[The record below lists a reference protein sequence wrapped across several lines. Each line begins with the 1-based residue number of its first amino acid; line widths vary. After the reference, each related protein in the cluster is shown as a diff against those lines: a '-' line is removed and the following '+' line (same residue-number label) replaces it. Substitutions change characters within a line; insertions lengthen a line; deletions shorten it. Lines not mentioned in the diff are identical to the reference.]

1 MPHKVFLTGISGWI
15 GKHIAIEL
23 LNSGYEVLGTV
34 RNEGLIEQTKQTIQ
48 NQNTSIDKLSFI
60 KLDLIKDEGWE
71 KAAKGCKYIMH
82 VASPFPLKV
91 SKNRESL
98 LPAANDGTL
107 RVLKAGI
114 NAAVDQIVLTSS
126 IVAMFRK
133 PNRTSPYI
141 FGENDWTDANWK
153 EGVTDYFLSKTVA
166 EKSAWNFMQ
175 SRDLKNKLT
184 VINPGAVFGEA
195 LDTKVATS
203 IEMATQFLKGKFPA
217 TPKWGVLISDVKDV
231 AKSHIACLGNN
242 KVGGRR
248 LIVGKEVKTLLEMS
262 KMMAEAVPN
271 YAKKLPKKELPNF
284 MVKLFS
290 YIDSSAKTMIPDL
303 EISMQVDTSY
313 TEDLL
318 DMKFKPAKISIS
330 DMAKS
335 VVKLGL
341 V

>member
-1 MPHKVFLTGISGWI
+1 MSDKVLLTGISGWI
-15 GKHIAIEL
+15 GKHTAIEL
-23 LNSGYEVLGTV
+23 LNDGYEVLGTL
-34 RNEGLIEQTKQTIQ
+34 RNEDLIEQTKQTIQ
-48 NQNTSIDKLSFI
+48 NQNASIDKLSFI
-60 KLDLIKDEGWE
+60 KLDLLKDEGWDE
-71 KAAKGCKYIMH
+71 AAKGCKYIVH

-107 RVLKAGI
+107 RVLKAAI
-114 NAAVDQIVLTSS
+114 NAGVEQIVLTSS

-133 PNRTSPYI
+133 PNRTSPYT

-166 EKSAWNFMQ
+166 EKSAWDLME
-175 SRDLKNKLT
+175 SKGLKNKLT
-184 VINPGAVFGEA
+184 VINPGAVFGNA
-195 LDTKVATS
+195 LDTKGATS

-231 AKSHIACLGNN
+231 AKSHVACLGNN

-303 EISMQVDTSY
+303 EITMQVDTSY
-313 TEDLL
+313 AEDLL
-318 DMKFKPAKISIS
+318 DMKFKPAKNSIS

-335 VVKLGL
+335 VIRLGL

>member
-1 MPHKVFLTGISGWI
+1 MSDKVLLTGISGWI
-15 GKHIAIEL
+15 GKHTAIEL
-23 LNSGYEVLGTV
+23 LNDGYEVLGTL
-34 RNEGLIEQTKQTIQ
+34 RNEDLIEQTKQTIQ
-48 NQNTSIDKLSFI
+48 NQNASIDKLSFI
-60 KLDLIKDEGWE
+60 KLDLLKDEGWDE
-71 KAAKGCKYIMH
+71 AAKGCKYIVH

-107 RVLKAGI
+107 RVLKAAI
-114 NAAVDQIVLTSS
+114 NAGVEQIVLTSS

-133 PNRTSPYI
+133 PNRTSPYT

-166 EKSAWNFMQ
+166 EKSAWDLME
-175 SRDLKNKLT
+175 SKGLKNKLT
-184 VINPGAVFGEA
+184 VINPGGVFGDA
-195 LDTKVATS
+195 LDTKGATS

-231 AKSHIACLGNN
+231 AKSHVACLGNN

-303 EISMQVDTSY
+303 EITMQVDTSY
-313 TEDLL
+313 AEDLL
-318 DMKFKPAKISIS
+318 DMKFKPAKNSIS

-335 VVKLGL
+335 VIRLGL